1 MSFGQ
6 VSTLLL
12 LGFNR
17 FYIVLI
23 LRVPADK
30 NICFAI
36 KLVDG
41 ITFSIPE
48 PKFPNGHSLLL
59 LGLGLYRRR
68 RRRRST
74 GVR

>member
-6 VSTLLL
+6 VSKLLL
-12 LGFNR
+12 LGLNR

-36 KLVDG
+36 KLVDC
-41 ITFSIPE
+41 ISFRLLP
-48 PKFPNGHSLLL
+48 FPFPRPS
-59 LGLGLYRRR
+59 
-68 RRRRST
+68 RSSRMDIILIEVVT
-74 GVR
+74 

>member
-1 MSFGQ
+1 MSFEQ
-6 VSTLLL
+6 VSTLSLLL

-41 ITFSIPE
+41 ITFSIP
-48 PKFPNGHSLLL
+48 
-59 LGLGLYRRR
+59 
-68 RRRRST
+68 
-74 GVR
+74 